1 MKYYL
6 KVLQNYATFKGR
18 ARRSEFW
25 YFCLFNGIIYTAL
38 IIFSTIAPEMGL
50 VYGIYWLA
58 TIIPYL
64 AVGVRRMH
72 DTGKSG
78 WFLLI
83 PLYNLILCCT
93 DGDIGA
99 NKYGDDPKPIE

>member
-6 KVLQNYATFKGR
+6 KGLQNYATFKGR

-25 YFCLFNGIIYTAL
+25 FFILFNL
-38 IIFSTIAPEMGL
+38 IFSVLLGL
-50 VYGIYWLA
+50 VGGMMGFPFLSLIYSLA
-58 TIIPYL
+58 VFIPLL